1 VPAASPT
8 TSNFTGRPSNVALAA
23 VRAPARKGTW
33 RRTQSLFRQ
42 LVNGPRDSQR
52 HQPILQLGVVHGQ
65 SDKSHEGPRSAAN
78 FGGRV
83 FTHDLLGYAFMSL
96 GMCRRLG
103 NSSRPSTALLSRHIH
118 AMNDHFNQLY
128 REATT
133 NRQRREICRA
143 ALVNLA
149 AWLGWL
155 RAGETF
161 SSRWEDVTMTEPRD
175 GAAWLRLLEQTKS
188 DRTQTA
194 DVVPAY
200 TSASGLSIGLWYQHR
215 LRRACGGSPP
225 PTEHVFQLEE
235 GAIPTSTQSAQTPH
249 LF

>member
-1 VPAASPT
+1 MPAASPT
-8 TSNFTGRPSNVALAA
+8 TPNFTGCGSSSSTRSGPKGHVEANPISLPSAGQRSAGFAVPSANITAGGCSWAIRHAA
-23 VRAPARKGTW
+23 R
-33 RRTQSLFRQ
+33 
-42 LVNGPRDSQR
+42 
-52 HQPILQLGVVHGQ
+52 PILV
-65 SDKSHEGPRSAAN
+65 EGCLPTDS
-78 FGGRV
+78 
-83 FTHDLLGYAFMSL
+83 LGYAFMSSRT
-96 GMCRRLG
+96 CRRLG